1 MGDMIHRAGLLVA
14 LLSPLLLA
22 AGDAPPPPRD
32 GRELVGTKMP
42 DLSFDRWIGTD
53 GGKPLDVSGRP
64 VLYRWWTS
72 GCPFCAKSL
81 PAIETLRTRHELQG
95 LRVVA
100 VFHPKPPRAVAAE
113 KIGDSARKIGFNGV
127 IAADDSWSQLKRV
140 WLTEERPSTSVSI
153 LVDANG
159 VIRYVHPGTTFF
171 PSDDPKYAKENDAF
185 RALEAA
191 VAKVVAEGGR
201 KGGNAAG
208 RRARRTPG

>member
-1 MGDMIHRAGLLVA
+1 MIHHRNGFLAAILF
-14 LLSPLLLA
+14 PLLF
-22 AGDAPPPPRD
+22 AGDAAPRD

-42 DLSFDRWIGTD
+42 ALAFDRWIGTD

-72 GCPFCAKSL
+72 GCPFCAKTL
-81 PAIETLRTRHELQG
+81 PAIETLRTRHESQG

-100 VFHPKPPRAVAAE
+100 VFHPKPPRDVAAE
-113 KIGDSARKIGFNGV
+113 KIREAAKKIGYDGV

-153 LVDANG
+153 LVDAKG

-171 PSDDPKYAKENDAF
+171 PSDDPKHAKENEAF
-185 RALEAA
+185 RALEAT
-191 VAKVVAEGGR
+191 VAKVVAEANEGR
-201 KGGNAAG
+201 K
-208 RRARRTPG
+208 